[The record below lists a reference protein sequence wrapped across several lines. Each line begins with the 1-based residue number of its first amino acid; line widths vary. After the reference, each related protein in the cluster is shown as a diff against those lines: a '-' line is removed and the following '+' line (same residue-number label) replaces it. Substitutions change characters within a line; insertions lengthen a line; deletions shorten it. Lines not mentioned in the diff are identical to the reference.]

1 MPSFAG
7 QIDEE
12 SRIDRMETIGAGVCF
27 IAIYV
32 SHAHEM
38 PADIGGRSEEAV
50 VDVMTIAAPQS
61 CAEPIPRGS
70 QGNLYPTVPGLYAT
84 NAFKHGFYLN
94 LHRNRVHS
102 APAKLRLHSEG
113 RWTKMAF
120 SKKGCR
126 NRQGT
131 MIHRGL

>member
-94 LHRNRVHS
+94 T
-102 APAKLRLHSEG
+102 AIAFILRPQSFDCILKGAGQKWLFQKRDVAIG
-113 RWTKMAF
+113 RE
-120 SKKGCR
+120 R
-126 NRQGT
+126 
-131 MIHRGL
+131 

>member
-38 PADIGGRSEEAV
+38 PADIRGRSAEAV
-50 VDVMTIAAPQS
+50 VDVMTIAALDRSRAQNLS
-61 CAEPIPRGS
+61 RGDRRATYIPPSLVCMQRMRS
-70 QGNLYPTVPGLYAT
+70 NMDFT
-84 NAFKHGFYLN
+84 
-94 LHRNRVHS
+94 
-102 APAKLRLHSEG
+102 
-113 RWTKMAF
+113 
-120 SKKGCR
+120 
-126 NRQGT
+126 
-131 MIHRGL
+131 